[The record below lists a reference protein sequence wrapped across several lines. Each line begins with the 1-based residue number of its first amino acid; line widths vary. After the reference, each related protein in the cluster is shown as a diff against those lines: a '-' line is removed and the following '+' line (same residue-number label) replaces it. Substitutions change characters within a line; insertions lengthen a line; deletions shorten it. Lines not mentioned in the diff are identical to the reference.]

1 MGINRNKPLPL
12 IIQGGM
18 GVGVS
23 LGNLAGN
30 VAKCGGMGVISSVNA
45 GFRETDFNVNAKEAN
60 ARAFREEIKKAKK
73 IADGQGLIAVNI
85 MVATNFYEE
94 MVQIAVEEKVDA
106 IISGAGLPLDLPIY
120 TKGTNTLAAPIIS
133 SGKAAALMCKAW
145 EKRYGIVPDFLVL
158 EGALAG
164 GHLGF
169 KMEDLEENKVESLDE
184 ILPQVLEAIAPYEEL
199 KGRKIPVFVA
209 GGIFTGKEIAH
220 FVEMGASGVQIAT
233 RFIATI
239 ECDASIGYKEAM
251 LVAKEEDIV
260 LVKSP
265 VGMPG
270 RAINSPLVKNL
281 FRGETF
287 PPKTCNIC
295 LKVCPKKNQT
305 IYCISQALIDAVNG
319 NWETGLFF
327 CGANVGK
334 VKTIV
339 SVKELMDELL
349 EEYNKFHVVGG
360 LT

>member
-1 MGINRNKPLPL
+1 MSINSNKAFPV

-18 GVGVS
+18 GIGVS

-30 VAKCGGMGVISSVNA
+30 VAKCGGIGVISSVNA
-45 GFRETDFNVNAKEAN
+45 GYREKDFSENAKEAN
-60 ARAFREEIKKAKK
+60 ARAFRMEIRKAKK
-73 IADGQGLIAVNI
+73 IADGCGLIAVNI

-94 MVQIAVEEKVDA
+94 MVQIAVEEQVDA

-120 TKGTNTLAAPIIS
+120 TKGTKTLAAPIIS

-145 EKRYGIVPDFLVL
+145 EKRYGVVPDFFVL
-158 EGALAG
+158 EGSLAG

-169 KMEDLEENKVESLDE
+169 KMEDLQENKTESLDQ
-184 ILPQVLEAIAPYEEL
+184 ILPKVLEEIAPYEEL

-209 GGIFTGKEIAH
+209 GGIFDGKEIAH
-220 FVEMGASGVQIAT
+220 FMEMGASGVQIAT

-239 ECDASIGYKEAM
+239 ECDASNGYKEAI
-251 LVAKEEDIV
+251 LKAKKEDIV

-270 RAINSPLVKNL
+270 RAIHNPLVENL
-281 FRGETF
+281 AKGDTF
-287 PPKTCNIC
+287 PPKQCNLC

-319 NWETGLFF
+319 SWETGLFF

-334 VKTIV
+334 VEKIV
-339 SVKELMDELL
+339 TVKELMDELMD
-349 EEYNKFHVVGG
+349 EYNANKAVSI
-360 LT
+360 